1 MPQTNDI
8 DISKH
13 DIQSLNNRDA
23 IYAFLTN
30 LGYDTNN
37 PQKFTDPRSLGIT
50 IDSLV
55 REIKSIEQLS
65 LNEGALNLYVYLFEL
80 ASVTVAHTNALA
92 RAFRNK
98 SGNYLFILTSD
109 YERIDFVLVE
119 RSQPVSVDD
128 SPMRQKANVVKP
140 RTLTIDRKKPDRR
153 QLRVLRRFTYT
164 ESDPIYQYDKLRSAY
179 TIYEWSEDHF
189 NNRALF
195 SDYYLQER
203 LRESDEWKTDVT
215 QFYKD
220 LRGLYG
226 RAAGEWSNKTKQDIE
241 IGLFEKLFPLLGFDF
256 TQKRKPGDGLP
267 KPDYELKAPGSKDT
281 LTVCL
286 CYPWNRN
293 LDGKDDPENSRDT
306 ETPDENPSA
315 TIVSVLK
322 DNGVQWGI
330 VTNGK
335 LWRLYSAK
343 ASSIA
348 TTYYEIDLE
357 EILAS
362 PVHLGDAG
370 ELLDIGDSLRYFYLF
385 FRREAF
391 EEREMKIAGETKTRS
406 FLDTILDDS
415 REYAKKLGERL
426 KDRVFEEVFP
436 YLAEGFIHHYKQK
449 HGSKNEITQEKLDVV
464 FQATLTLLYRIL
476 FLLYAESR
484 DLLPVKEARGF
495 FEISLTKL
503 RNEIAERAGGIRDEA
518 ETKIKNHYNKTAT
531 ELYDRLAHLFRIIDR
546 GDANNN
552 VPVYNGELFSSEPSP
567 LDEEKEQIDRFLID
581 YKIPD
586 YFLVLGLD
594 LITRDIDDKTHSL
607 VFIDYKSLGVRHL
620 GSIYEGLLE
629 FKVRIAPQKMAIVRG
644 NKTEEVIPYSEAKKD
659 PKKKIVTVRRNG
671 KKVEKVYAKGTLYLE
686 NDKRERKATG
696 SYYTPDYIVKY
707 IVENTVGPVLEER
720 FDKLAPEFRK
730 AQQWNREQ
738 TKKRE
743 GRKELRGRLALK
755 AQEAEG
761 DVKRFRP
768 LIDEFFDVN
777 VLDPAM
783 GSGHF
788 LVEAVDYISDR
799 MIHFLNGFRWNPVH
813 VDLDDTRVTILE
825 AMEKQ
830 DIAIDS
836 KKLDPNNLIRRYV
849 LKRCIYGVDI
859 NPMAVELAKVSL
871 WLNCFTLGAPL
882 SFLDHHLKCGNS
894 LIGVTVDEVRQA
906 IEGEKGQTYSLF
918 GGGFTGL
925 MLATDLMRH
934 VGELSDVTANQVE
947 ESKREYRKAESG
959 LAPFKRLLDVYTSQ
973 WFGNEARKVG
983 RGKAKHEVNPAVE
996 FLQSEHSEKW
1006 TKDPEQIKLN
1016 GENQKV
1022 AETALQAAKER
1033 RFFHWELE
1041 FPEVFYE
1048 KGGKKDDG
1056 GFDAV
1061 VGNPPYGN
1069 ADSMSS
1075 EEQSTIAA
1083 RFSNIFN
1090 RQNDICYYFVS
1101 LGNEVLKPNR
1111 EICLIIARYFID
1123 AKNAKKLRN
1132 FIAGSLPISLLVDF
1146 GDYQVWPNINI
1157 LTVIVKFIR
1166 AKHRANLKFIDL
1178 KGIDKENKIKE
1189 RLTNISALIISS
1201 PEGSQWRLGVSDR
1214 LNNLMNKLDLKCQ
1227 YLGDKFT
1234 VGQGLTTGR
1243 NDIFII
1249 DDKVI
1254 KDHNIEKELL
1264 CPYVKT
1270 QDIKRYN
1277 IEWRGLFLLEIR
1289 SNIEINK
1296 YPNALNYLSR
1306 FRDELSK
1313 RYEVRKDKGTWWSIS
1328 VPRNIELLHKKSKIL
1343 TPLYSTHNSFAID
1356 TNIPPFI
1363 SLTDVYAIDCGFD
1376 TDPYFVLA
1384 ILNSNL
1390 LNKLRTL
1397 VSKRKRGGYWEFSRQ
1412 TLDRLP
1418 IVIIKD
1424 TTPVYQKKELKSE
1437 LINCY
1442 NVHIEKYNYGGS
1454 EFIELIDKLLIPKDK
1469 NSNSD
1474 TKIKYDV
1481 LHDILV
1487 LLSKCMVSNKSVLND
1502 GIKEFTKY
1510 VDIKL
1515 SSKNLFS
1522 KTTKHQTKYFVGDY
1536 RKNESHVPFEDLV
1549 RFIQKN
1555 KSKIDVNLNQPG
1567 LLKELEREYEKS
1579 LEMLLPIKQRLA
1591 LTDKLIDQIVYRLY
1605 GLTEEDIRV
1614 VEGEKL

>member
-1 MPQTNDI
+1 MQNMPQTNDI
-8 DISKH
+8 NITKH

-23 IYAFLTN
+23 IYAFLTH

-37 PQKFTDPRSLGIT
+37 LQKFPDPRSLGIT
-50 IDSLV
+50 TDSLV
-55 REIKSIEQLS
+55 REIKSIEQLANNDG
-65 LNEGALNLYVYLFEL
+65 LLYVYLFEL
-80 ASVTVAHTNALA
+80 TSVTVAHTNALA

-119 RSQPVSVDD
+119 RSMPVSADD

-140 RTLTIDRKKPDRR
+140 RTLTVDRKKPDRR

-220 LRGLYG
+220 LRELYG
-226 RAAGEWSNKTKQDIE
+226 HAAGEWSNKTKQEIE
-241 IGLFEKLFPLLGFDF
+241 KGLYEKIFPLLGFDF
-256 TQKRKPGDGLP
+256 TQKRKPGDESP
-267 KPDYELKAPGSKDT
+267 KSDYELKTPGSKET

-362 PVHLGDAG
+362 PQQLGDTG
-370 ELLDIGDSLRYFYLF
+370 ESLDIGDSLRYFYLF

-391 EEREMKIAGETKTRS
+391 EERETKIAGESKTRS
-406 FLDTILDDS
+406 FLDGILDDS

-426 KDRVFEEVFP
+426 KDRAFDEVFP

-449 HGSKNEITQEKLDVV
+449 HSNKHGITQEQLDVV

-476 FLLYAESR
+476 FLLYAEAR

-518 ETKIKNHYNKTAT
+518 ESKIKKHYNKTAT
-531 ELYDRLAHLFRIIDR
+531 ELYDRLARLFRIIDR

-567 LDEEKEQIDRFLID
+567 LDVEKARVDRFLID

-586 YFLVLGLD
+586 YFLALGLD

-629 FKVRIAPQKMAIVRG
+629 FKLRIAPQKMAIVRG
-644 NKTEEVIPYSEAKKD
+644 KKTEEVIPYSEAKKD
-659 PKKKIVTVRRNG
+659 PKKKIVMIRKDG
-671 KKVEKVYAKGTLYLE
+671 GKVEKVYAKGTLYLE

-707 IVENTVGPVLEER
+707 IVENTVGPVLEEK
-720 FDKLAPEFRK
+720 FEKLAPEFRK

-743 GRKELRGRLALK
+743 GRKELKGRFALK
-755 AQEAEG
+755 VQEAEG

-788 LVEAVDYISDR
+788 LVEAVDFISDR

-830 DIAIDS
+830 GITIDS

-894 LIGVTVDEVRQA
+894 LTGVTVDEVRKA
-906 IEGEKGQTYSLF
+906 IEGEEGQTYSLF

-973 WFGNEARKVG
+973 WFGNEPRKVG
-983 RGKAKHEVNPAVE
+983 SGKTKREVNPAIE

-1006 TKDPEQIKLN
+1006 TKDPEKTKLN
-1016 GENQKV
+1016 GESQKV
-1022 AETALQAAKER
+1022 AEKALQSAKEK

-1048 KGGKKDDG
+1048 KGGKKDAG
-1056 GFDAV
+1056 GFDSV
-1061 VGNPPYGN
+1061 FGNPPYISVDQ
-1069 ADSMSS
+1069 ADETMKTVVKLYKTSS
-1075 EEQSTIAA
+1075 KRFDIFGVFLELTYSILKDNSGYFSFIIPSTI
-1083 RFSNIFN
+1083 FN
-1090 RQNDICYYFVS
+1090 NVAY
-1101 LGNEVLKPNR
+1101 
-1111 EICLIIARYFID
+1111 
-1123 AKNAKKLRN
+1123 KKLREH
-1132 FIAGSLPISLLVDF
+1132 LISKCKLIKIWNL
-1146 GDYQVWPNINI
+1146 G
-1157 LTVIVKFIR
+1157 
-1166 AKHRANLKFIDL
+1166 ANVF
-1178 KGIDKENKIKE
+1178 
-1189 RLTNISALIISS
+1189 
-1201 PEGSQWRLGVSDR
+1201 
-1214 LNNLMNKLDLKCQ
+1214 
-1227 YLGDKFT
+1227 
-1234 VGQGLTTGR
+1234 
-1243 NDIFII
+1243 
-1249 DDKVI
+1249 DD
-1254 KDHNIEKELL
+1254 
-1264 CPYVKT
+1264 
-1270 QDIKRYN
+1270 
-1277 IEWRGLFLLEIR
+1277 
-1289 SNIEINK
+1289 
-1296 YPNALNYLSR
+1296 
-1306 FRDELSK
+1306 
-1313 RYEVRKDKGTWWSIS
+1313 
-1328 VPRNIELLHKKSKIL
+1328 
-1343 TPLYSTHNSFAID
+1343 
-1356 TNIPPFI
+1356 
-1363 SLTDVYAIDCGFD
+1363 
-1376 TDPYFVLA
+1376 A
-1384 ILNSNL
+1384 IL
-1390 LNKLRTL
+1390 
-1397 VSKRKRGGYWEFSRQ
+1397 
-1412 TLDRLP
+1412 
-1418 IVIIKD
+1418 
-1424 TTPVYQKKELKSE
+1424 
-1437 LINCY
+1437 
-1442 NVHIEKYNYGGS
+1442 
-1454 EFIELIDKLLIPKDK
+1454 
-1469 NSNSD
+1469 
-1474 TKIKYDV
+1474 
-1481 LHDILV
+1481 
-1487 LLSKCMVSNKSVLND
+1487 
-1502 GIKEFTKY
+1502 
-1510 VDIKL
+1510 
-1515 SSKNLFS
+1515 
-1522 KTTKHQTKYFVGDY
+1522 
-1536 RKNESHVPFEDLV
+1536 
-1549 RFIQKN
+1549 
-1555 KSKIDVNLNQPG
+1555 
-1567 LLKELEREYEKS
+1567 
-1579 LEMLLPIKQRLA
+1579 
-1591 LTDKLIDQIVYRLY
+1591 
-1605 GLTEEDIRV
+1605 
-1614 VEGEKL
+1614 

>member
-1 MPQTNDI
+1 MPQTNNDI
-8 DISKH
+8 NITTH
-13 DIQSLNNRDA
+13 DIQSLNTRDA
-23 IYAFLTN
+23 IYAFITY

-37 PQKFTDPRSLGIT
+37 PQKFPDPRTLGIT
-50 IDSLV
+50 TDSLV
-55 REIKSIEQLS
+55 REIRAIEQLANNDG
-65 LNEGALNLYVYLFEL
+65 LLYVYLFEL
-80 ASVTVAHTNALA
+80 TSVTVAHTNALA

-119 RSQPVSVDD
+119 RSQPVSGED

-220 LRGLYG
+220 LRELYG
-226 RAAGEWSNKTKQDIE
+226 HAAGEWSNKTKQEIE
-241 IGLFEKLFPLLGFDF
+241 KGLYEKIFPLLGFDF
-256 TQKRKPGDGLP
+256 TQKRKPGDESP
-267 KPDYELKAPGSKDT
+267 KSDYELKTPGSKET

-315 TIVSVLK
+315 TIVSVLRTS
-322 DNGVQWGI
+322 GVQWGI

-362 PVHLGDAG
+362 PGQLGDAG
-370 ELLDIGDSLRYFYLF
+370 ESLDIGDSLRYFYLF

-391 EEREMKIAGETKTRS
+391 EKRETKVAGETKTRS
-406 FLDTILDDS
+406 FLDGILDDS

-436 YLAEGFIHHYKQK
+436 YLAEGFIHHYKQN
-449 HGSKNEITQEKLDVV
+449 HGSTHEITQEQLDVV

-518 ETKIKNHYNKTAT
+518 ETKIKKHYNKTAT
-531 ELYDRLAHLFRIIDR
+531 DLYDRLAQLFRIIDR
-546 GDANNN
+546 GDTNNN
-552 VPVYNGELFSSEPSP
+552 VPMYNGELFSSEPST
-567 LDEEKEQIDRFLID
+567 LDEGKAQIDRFLID

-586 YFLVLGLD
+586 YFLALGLD

-629 FKVRIAPQKMAIVRG
+629 FKLRIAPQKMAIVRG
-644 NKTEEVIPYSEAKKD
+644 KKTEEVIPYSEAKKD
-659 PKKKIVTVRRNG
+659 PKKKIVMIRKDG
-671 KKVEKVYAKGTLYLE
+671 GKVEKVYAKGTLYLE

-707 IVENTVGPVLEER
+707 IVENTVGPVLEEK
-720 FDKLAPEFRK
+720 FEKLAPEFRK

-738 TKKRE
+738 TKRRE
-743 GRKELRGRLALK
+743 GRKEIKGRFALK

-788 LVEAVDYISDR
+788 LVEAVDFISDR

-825 AMEKQ
+825 AMERQ
-830 DIAIDS
+830 GITIDS

-894 LIGVTVDEVRQA
+894 LIGVTVDEVRKA
-906 IEGEKGQTYSLF
+906 IEGEEGQTFSLF

-973 WFGNEARKVG
+973 WFGNESRIVK
-983 RGKAKHEVNPAVE
+983 RGKTKSKENPAVE

-1006 TKDPEQIKLN
+1006 TKDPEKTKLN
-1016 GENQKV
+1016 SENREV
-1022 AETALQAAKER
+1022 AETALQAAKGK

-1048 KGGKKDDG
+1048 KGGKKDAG

-1061 VGNPPYGN
+1061 VGNPPYY
-1069 ADSMSS
+1069 SI
-1075 EEQSTIAA
+1075 STILDGYAINFLKNNCSEV
-1083 RFSNIFN
+1083 FSGNS
-1090 RQNDICYYFVS
+1090 DILYYFLGLVDSLPKKGSYVGFIVARYFWDSKNAVKLRSYMNSVS
-1101 LGNEVLKPNR
+1101 AIIDIVDFQNYQVFGSNVNVLTMILILKRNSADGEGKNTKMKKLIDESINESTISHDLFNSSGEYFSENRIVLNFEFGRWITQTVSEKIIDSKLKNNSMNLYEIATIVQSMQTGLNEVLCPELKTSYNFNIEQELLKPIAKSGSVRRYEFYPLSRVLIWTEGIDLDQYPNLKRYLMPYKNELSDRYDIKSRNANWWEISNPRNAELFYSNR
-1111 EICLIIARYFID
+1111 ERILVPFMATNNRFCVDIG
-1123 AKNAKKLRN
+1123 KKLFNDGGDLRAIFFN
-1132 FIAGSLPISLLVDF
+1132 QNTAYSPFFVCALLNSKLY
-1146 GDYQVWPNINI
+1146 DY
-1157 LTVIVKFIR
+1157 
-1166 AKHRANLKFIDL
+1166 
-1178 KGIDKENKIKE
+1178 
-1189 RLTNISALIISS
+1189 
-1201 PEGSQWRLGVSDR
+1201 
-1214 LNNLMNKLDLKCQ
+1214 
-1227 YLGDKFT
+1227 Y
-1234 VGQGLTTGR
+1234 
-1243 NDIFII
+1243 
-1249 DDKVI
+1249 
-1254 KDHNIEKELL
+1254 
-1264 CPYVKT
+1264 
-1270 QDIKRYN
+1270 
-1277 IEWRGLFLLEIR
+1277 
-1289 SNIEINK
+1289 
-1296 YPNALNYLSR
+1296 
-1306 FRDELSK
+1306 
-1313 RYEVRKDKGTWWSIS
+1313 
-1328 VPRNIELLHKKSKIL
+1328 HKKN
-1343 TPLYSTHNSFAID
+1343 T
-1356 TNIPPFI
+1356 
-1363 SLTDVYAIDCGFD
+1363 
-1376 TDPYFVLA
+1376 
-1384 ILNSNL
+1384 
-1390 LNKLRTL
+1390 KL
-1397 VSKRKRGGYWEFSRQ
+1397 KRGGYYEYYEGQISA
-1412 TLDRLP
+1412 LP
-1418 IVIIKD
+1418 IKKIDFLLDNEEKIGWLKDFNYLSDTIDNEGKINSILTSLEDNEKIYHALVTLAEKMINMNIVKQKNMKKYIKSLDERMKGSIDNISGKTIIINFLGD
-1424 TTPVYQKKELKSE
+1424 YQKGEP
-1437 LINCY
+1437 Y
-1442 NVHIEKYNYGGS
+1442 
-1454 EFIELIDKLLIPKDK
+1454 
-1469 NSNSD
+1469 
-1474 TKIKYDV
+1474 
-1481 LHDILV
+1481 
-1487 LLSKCMVSNKSVLND
+1487 
-1502 GIKEFTKY
+1502 
-1510 VDIKL
+1510 
-1515 SSKNLFS
+1515 
-1522 KTTKHQTKYFVGDY
+1522 TT
-1536 RKNESHVPFEDLV
+1536 FEDIVKILE
-1549 RFIQKN
+1549 KN
-1555 KSKIDVNLNQPG
+1555 KSKLGVNLNQPG

-1579 LEMLLPIKQRLA
+1579 LEKLLPIKQRLA
-1591 LTDKLIDQIVYRLY
+1591 LTDKLIEQIVYRLY
-1605 GLTEEDIRV
+1605 GLTEEEIRV
-1614 VEGEKL
+1614 VEVE

>member
-1 MPQTNDI
+1 
-8 DISKH
+8 
-13 DIQSLNNRDA
+13 L
-23 IYAFLTN
+23 FVLT
-30 LGYDTNN
+30 
-37 PQKFTDPRSLGIT
+37 
-50 IDSLV
+50 
-55 REIKSIEQLS
+55 
-65 LNEGALNLYVYLFEL
+65 
-80 ASVTVAHTNALA
+80 SVTVAHTNTLA

-119 RSQPVSVDD
+119 RSQPVSADD

-226 RAAGEWSNKTKQDIE
+226 HAAGEWSNKNKQDIE
-241 IGLFEKLFPLLGFDF
+241 KGLYEKLFPLLGFDF
-256 TQKRKPGDGLP
+256 TQKRKPGDEVP
-267 KPDYELKAPGSKDT
+267 KPDYELKAPGSKKT

-286 CYPWNRN
+286 CYSWNRN
-293 LDGKDDPENSRDT
+293 LDGKDDT

-362 PVHLGDAG
+362 PQQLGDTG
-370 ELLDIGDSLRYFYLF
+370 ESLDIGDSLRYFYLF
-385 FRREAF
+385 FRRGAF
-391 EEREMKIAGETKTRS
+391 EDRETKIAGDTKTRS

-449 HGSKNEITQEKLDVV
+449 HGSTHEITQEQLDVV

-476 FLLYAESR
+476 FLLYAEAR

-495 FEISLTKL
+495 YEISLTKL
-503 RNEIAERAGGIRDEA
+503 RNEIAGYAGGIRDEA
-518 ETKIKNHYNKTAT
+518 ETKIKKQYNKTAT

-552 VPVYNGELFSSEPSP
+552 VPMYNGELFSSEPP
-567 LDEEKEQIDRFLID
+567 AFDEEKAQVDQFLID

-586 YFLVLGLD
+586 YFLALGLD
-594 LITRDIDDKTHSL
+594 LITRDIDDKMHSL

-629 FKVRIAPQKMAIVRG
+629 FKLRIASQKMAIVRG
-644 NKTEEVIPYSEAKKD
+644 KKTEEVVPYSEAKKD

-671 KKVEKVYAKGTLYLE
+671 QKVEKVYSKGMLYLE

-707 IVENTVGPVLEER
+707 IVENTVGPVLEEK
-720 FDKLAPEFRK
+720 FEKLAPEFRK

-743 GRKELRGRLALK
+743 GRKEIKGRFALK

-830 DIAIDS
+830 GITIDS

-894 LIGVTVDEVRQA
+894 LIGVTVDEVRKS
-906 IEGEKGQTYSLF
+906 IEGEEGQTFNLF

-925 MLATDLMRH
+925 MLATDLMRY

-973 WFGNEARKVG
+973 WFGNEPRKVG
-983 RGKAKHEVNPAVE
+983 KGKSKREVNPAVE
-996 FLQSEHSEKW
+996 FLQSEISEKW
-1006 TKDPEQIKLN
+1006 TKEPEKTKLN
-1016 GENQKV
+1016 GENKQIE
-1022 AETALQAAKER
+1022 ETALQASKEK

-1048 KGGKKDDG
+1048 KGGKREDG

-1061 VGNPPYGN
+1061 VGNPPWGAKLDSLEKDFYQLKYSLLEGEVDTYCLFIENCDKYLYSSGSIGFIVSHSFLTGGN
-1069 ADSMSS
+1069 FRRLRNYLVTQTEIDSLVEFGPGLFPEVGISS
-1075 EEQSTIAA
+1075 VILIYRKVHRIDVNKIKKCWVLYDYENFESRISLFPQNYYKNTLDNSLNLYIKVGSVSLMAKLNDQDKLSDHIHISRGVEAGLNDPSITKEVTRYPLITANEVKRYSIYDTKYFINPNFRDGKKFKYIDLYKSPKLLIQRLRTRSHDENARWIIGALDSTDRLTLNSLRIIKSKYPNKYNISYIASLVLSKLGNFYL
-1083 RFSNIFN
+1083 RNS
-1090 RQNDICYYFVS
+1090 FVS
-1101 LGNEVLKPNR
+1101 LDIYAYQLEDFP
-1111 EICLIIARYFID
+1111 FI
-1123 AKNAKKLRN
+1123 
-1132 FIAGSLPISLLVDF
+1132 
-1146 GDYQVWPNINI
+1146 
-1157 LTVIVKFIR
+1157 
-1166 AKHRANLKFIDL
+1166 
-1178 KGIDKENKIKE
+1178 
-1189 RLTNISALIISS
+1189 
-1201 PEGSQWRLGVSDR
+1201 
-1214 LNNLMNKLDLKCQ
+1214 
-1227 YLGDKFT
+1227 
-1234 VGQGLTTGR
+1234 
-1243 NDIFII
+1243 
-1249 DDKVI
+1249 
-1254 KDHNIEKELL
+1254 
-1264 CPYVKT
+1264 
-1270 QDIKRYN
+1270 DIKRLNTNEDRTQNIQWFIDWYN
-1277 IEWRGLFLLEIR
+1277 KVNYSDDLEI
-1289 SNIEINK
+1289 
-1296 YPNALNYLSR
+1296 
-1306 FRDELSK
+1306 
-1313 RYEVRKDKGTWWSIS
+1313 SIS
-1328 VPRNIELLHKKSKIL
+1328 DTLNKIESG
-1343 TPLYSTHNSFAID
+1343 TSFHD
-1356 TNIPPFI
+1356 
-1363 SLTDVYAIDCGFD
+1363 
-1376 TDPYFVLA
+1376 VLA
-1384 ILNSNL
+1384 FLAESMTNVNCERIN
-1390 LNKLRTL
+1390 
-1397 VSKRKRGGYWEFSRQ
+1397 EE
-1412 TLDRLP
+1412 
-1418 IVIIKD
+1418 
-1424 TTPVYQKKELKSE
+1424 KE
-1437 LINCY
+1437 
-1442 NVHIEKYNYGGS
+1442 
-1454 EFIELIDKLLIPKDK
+1454 
-1469 NSNSD
+1469 
-1474 TKIKYDV
+1474 
-1481 LHDILV
+1481 
-1487 LLSKCMVSNKSVLND
+1487 
-1502 GIKEFTKY
+1502 
-1510 VDIKL
+1510 
-1515 SSKNLFS
+1515 
-1522 KTTKHQTKYFVGDY
+1522 
-1536 RKNESHVPFEDLV
+1536 
-1549 RFIQKN
+1549 
-1555 KSKIDVNLNQPG
+1555 
-1567 LLKELEREYEKS
+1567 
-1579 LEMLLPIKQRLA
+1579 
-1591 LTDKLIDQIVYRLY
+1591 
-1605 GLTEEDIRV
+1605 
-1614 VEGEKL
+1614 